1 MLTPTAAAMAQM
13 VETYFRGVDTR
24 DMDLILSV
32 LTEDCGFTVESHGD
46 HVTGHDGLRA
56 MFEHIW
62 KTPGEV
68 LHHDFVHTAD
78 VGAGRIASQFQ
89 VTYRLA
95 DGRVVRKSNCN
106 VSTLRGDRIARIQVY
121 MAGDNRLKAP
131 PAG

>member
-1 MLTPTAAAMAQM
+1 MPSPATATMAQM

-24 DMDLILSV
+24 DIDLILSV
-32 LTEDCGFTVESHGD
+32 LAEDCRFTVESHGD
-46 HVTGHDGLRA
+46 SVTGHDGLRA

-78 VGAGRIASQFQ
+78 PEAGRIASQFQ

-106 VSTLRGDRIARIQVY
+106 VSTLRGDRLGRVQVY